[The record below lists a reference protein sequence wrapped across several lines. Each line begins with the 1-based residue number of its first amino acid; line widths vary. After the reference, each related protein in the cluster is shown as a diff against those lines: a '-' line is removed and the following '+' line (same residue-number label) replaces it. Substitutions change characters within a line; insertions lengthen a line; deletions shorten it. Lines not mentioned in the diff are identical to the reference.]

1 MVTNKKRENVVIIF
15 AKKPEIGKV
24 KTRIAEETSTKF
36 AYDFSRACFND
47 LVNKI
52 NNSDYY
58 DLIVGVDNADNLSW
72 FQKHFAL
79 EGIIIEGNK
88 KKISKRMSKQKIQSD
103 KFKKIFSL
111 LLGKNGYNYR
121 KAILIPMDIPFISE
135 EDLISAFA
143 RLSQKKFVHGP
154 EGNGGVYLIGVK
166 GPYNKDI
173 FEGVRWSTSHCFDDL
188 LKNSGREGTFS
199 LRLRHDLNMP
209 EDILRLRDEIY
220 HNCPI
225 LYDFLERNSYYL
237 PVKNRYI
244 NFDDLSICIPV
255 VSGLVQKQGKKETE
269 ILVQTRYKPTIDKE
283 NTGKLEIPSGLI
295 KKYELAQDA
304 AIREI
309 QEETGIIAEISDE
322 QKVLNSTSLENG
334 DIISVY
340 KPFCCHQQLKGGR
353 SYISIAFISNYK
365 EGKLVESPRE
375 NRNPKWIPISKLKKI
390 VEQKPEKVFGLTLSV
405 LKEYF
410 KYKQS

>member
-1 MVTNKKRENVVIIF
+1 MAINKKKENAVIIF

-24 KTRIAEETSTKF
+24 KTRIAEETSSKF
-36 AYDFSRACFND
+36 AYDFSKACFND
-47 LVNKI
+47 LINKI

-58 DLIVGVDNADNLSW
+58 DLIVGVDNADDLSW
-72 FQKHFAL
+72 FQKKFAL
-79 EGIIIEGNK
+79 EGIIIEDNK
-88 KKISKRMSKQKIQSD
+88 EKTSRRISKQKIQSD

-111 LLGKNGYNYR
+111 LLSKKGYNYK

-135 EDLISAFA
+135 EDLISTFA
-143 RLSQKKFVHGP
+143 RLGQKKFVHGP
-154 EGNGGVYLIGVK
+154 EGNGGVYLIGVR
-166 GPYNKDI
+166 GSYNKDI

-188 LKNSGREGTFS
+188 LKNSGSERTFS
-199 LRLRHDLNMP
+199 LRLRNDLNMP

-225 LYDFLERNSYYL
+225 LYDFLERNSYYF

-269 ILVQTRYKPTIDKE
+269 ILMQTRYKPTIDKE

-304 AIREI
+304 VIREI

-322 QKVLNSTSLENG
+322 QKVLSSISLENG
-334 DIISVY
+334 DIITVY

-365 EGKLVESPRE
+365 EGKLVENPRE
-375 NRNPKWIPISKLKKI
+375 NRNPKWIPVSNLKKI
-390 VEQKPEKVFGLTLSV
+390 VEQKPEKIFGLSLSV

-410 KYKQS
+410 KHK